1 MLPLRLFSPPQQ
13 CHQNRKPIGATLP
26 VTVKAKP
33 EKVTEQVNKIVTKH
47 GEKWKKIL
55 AGMGE

>member
-1 MLPLRLFSPPQQ
+1 M
-13 CHQNRKPIGATLP
+13 
-26 VTVKAKP
+26 TVKAKP
-33 EKVTEQVNKIVTKH
+33 EKVTEQVNKIVTKL